1 MNDVVLQIVKVVL
14 LTCSSVDL
22 IVLRFILITEK
33 NTEIK
38 TNTKGK
44 VGKNK
49 KKKKTIRALTTERQQ
64 TEIQRK
70 TNQRQM

>member
-1 MNDVVLQIVKVVL
+1 M
-14 LTCSSVDL
+14 DL

-49 KKKKTIRALTTERQQ
+49 KKKKKTIRALATERQQ